1 MNLLVLGIA
10 AFMLLFMLR
19 GYRIGLFKSAA
30 GAIGIVLAVFLTALL
45 YPGVNKLLCEQTA
58 LDETIKNN
66 IIKKLKIIGGCPGNT
81 VGVSKL
87 VEGRNIDEVI
97 KMLKGIP
104 CGIKG
109 TSCPDQVAR
118 ALEEYKK
125 EMH

>member
-1 MNLLVLGIA
+1 ME
-10 AFMLLFMLR
+10 
-19 GYRIGLFKSAA
+19 YKY
-30 GAIGIVLAVFLTALL
+30 T
-45 YPGVNKLLCEQTA
+45 PEGVCSMKMIFEI
-58 LDETIKNN
+58 ENN
-66 IIKKLKIIGGCPGNT
+66 IIKKLKIVGGCPGNT

-97 KMLKGIP
+97 EMLKGIP

>member
-1 MNLLVLGIA
+1 ME
-10 AFMLLFMLR
+10 
-19 GYRIGLFKSAA
+19 YR
-30 GAIGIVLAVFLTALL
+30 
-45 YPGVNKLLCEQTA
+45 YMPEGVCSMQMIFEI
-58 LDETIKNN
+58 ENN

-109 TSCPDQVAR
+109 NSCPDQVAR